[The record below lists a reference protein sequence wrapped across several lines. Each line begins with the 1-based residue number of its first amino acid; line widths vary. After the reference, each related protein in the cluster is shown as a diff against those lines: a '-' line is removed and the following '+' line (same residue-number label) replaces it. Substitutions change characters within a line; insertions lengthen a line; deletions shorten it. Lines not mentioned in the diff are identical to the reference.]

1 MKLVYF
7 YQSGAGLLPVIN
19 FRHLNVAAFIARRI
33 AFNRQRTFSRFIL
46 RLAISAT
53 IISVA
58 AMILTLAFTRGF
70 QDAISQKVFNLWGD
84 IHVQRN
90 SGNDAPL
97 TEELPIDRND
107 SVLRTLHANP
117 DIKTIQAFA
126 TKNTVIR
133 SSEGIEVVLMKGVE
147 KDYDFGNLSS
157 FLKSGRWI
165 RFPDTTYSK
174 EIVISTYTAAQ
185 LKIKLGDKVLIYFIQ
200 PGGDQPRVRSMT
212 VTGLFKTGIEDYDKS
227 IAIGDLRLIQRLNGW
242 KDNQISG
249 YEIFT
254 KDYRQATLVDSLI
267 FPQLPQEWSSRTT
280 VKIYPNI
287 FDWLDLQNITIA
299 IVLVIMIIVATLNLV
314 TCLII
319 LVLERTRMIGI
330 LKAFGTP
337 NFVIQRI
344 FLYQGAIIT
353 LFGLLLGNAFGL
365 LICWLQNRF
374 GFITLPED
382 AYFISKAVVKLEW
395 WHFLLVNAGTFL
407 ICFLV
412 LMIPTL
418 IIRKVQPVR
427 AIQFR

>member
-1 MKLVYF
+1 
-7 YQSGAGLLPVIN
+7 
-19 FRHLNVAAFIARRI
+19 LNVAAFIARRI

-84 IHVQRN
+84 IHVQRR

-97 TEELPIDRND
+97 TGELPIERND
-107 SVLRTLHANP
+107 TVLRTLHANP
-117 DIKTIQAFA
+117 DIETIQAFA
-126 TKNTVIR
+126 TKNAVIR
-133 SSEGIEVVLMKGVE
+133 STEGIEVVLMKGVE
-147 KDYDFGNLSS
+147 KDYDFGHLSS

-165 RFPDTTYSK
+165 RFPDTTYSN
-174 EIVISTYTAAQ
+174 EIVISTYTATQ
-185 LKIKLGDKVLIYFIQ
+185 LRIKLGDKVLIYFIQ
-200 PGGDQPRVRSMT
+200 PGGQLRVRPMIVS
-212 VTGLFKTGIEDYDKS
+212 GLFKTGIEDYDKI
-227 IAIGDLRLIQRLNGW
+227 IAIGDLRLVQRLNDW
-242 KDNQISG
+242 KDNQIGG

-254 KDYRQATLVDSLI
+254 RDYRQAPLVDSLI
-267 FPQLPQEWSSRTT
+267 FPQLPQEWNSRTT

-287 FDWLDLQNITIA
+287 FDWLNLQNITIA
-299 IVLVIMIIVATLNLV
+299 IVLVIMVIVATLNLV

-319 LVLERTRMIGI
+319 LVLDRTRMIGI

-337 NFVIQRI
+337 NPVIQRV

-365 LICWLQNRF
+365 LICWLQNRY

-418 IIRKVQPVR
+418 VIRKVQPVR

>member
-1 MKLVYF
+1 LDIA
-7 YQSGAGLLPVIN
+7 S
-19 FRHLNVAAFIARRI
+19 FIARRI

-70 QDAISQKVFNLWGD
+70 QDAISRKVFNFWGD
-84 IHVQRN
+84 IHVQPI

-97 TEELPIDRND
+97 AEELPVGRND
-107 SVLRTLHANP
+107 TVLRILHSNP

-126 TKNTVIR
+126 TKNAVIR

-147 KDYDFGNLSS
+147 KGYDFSNLDG

-165 RFPDTTYSK
+165 NFNDTTYSN

-185 LKIKLGDKVLIYFIQ
+185 LKIKLGDKVLTYFIQ
-200 PGGDQPRVRSMT
+200 QGGQPRVRPMV

-227 IAIGDLRLIQRLNGW
+227 IAIGDLRLIQRLNDW
-242 KDNQISG
+242 KDNQIGG

-254 KDYRQATLVDSLI
+254 NDHSQGPQVAGLI
-267 FPQLPQEWSSRTT
+267 DPKLPQKWTSQPTI
-280 VKIYPNI
+280 KIYPNI
-287 FDWLDLQNITIA
+287 FDWLNLQNITIA

-330 LKAFGTP
+330 LKAVGARNP
-337 NFVIQRI
+337 VIQRI
-344 FLYQGAIIT
+344 FLYQGGIIT
-353 LFGLLLGNAFGL
+353 LFGLLLGNVFGL
-365 LICWLQNRF
+365 LICWLQNRY

>member
-1 MKLVYF
+1 MVRL
-7 YQSGAGLLPVIN
+7 AI
-19 FRHLNVAAFIARRI
+19 FRQLNVAAFIARRI

-84 IHVQRN
+84 IHVQRI

-97 TEELPIDRND
+97 AEELPIERND
-107 SVLRTLHANP
+107 TVLRILHANA

-126 TKNTVIR
+126 TKNAVIR
-133 SSEGIEVVLMKGVE
+133 SSEGIEVVSMKGVE
-147 KDYDFGNLSS
+147 KGYDFSNLEG
-157 FLKSGRWI
+157 FLKGGRWI
-165 RFPDTTYSK
+165 RFSDTGYSD

-185 LKIKLGDKVLIYFIQ
+185 LKIKLGDRVLIYFTGSGNQ
-200 PGGDQPRVRSMT
+200 FRVRRMT

-227 IAIGDLRLIQRLNGW
+227 LAIGDLRLIQRLNGW
-242 KDNQISG
+242 KENQIGG

-254 KDYRQATLVDSLI
+254 KDYRQAALVDSLI
-267 FPQLPQEWSSRTT
+267 FPQLPREWTSRTT
-280 VKIYPNI
+280 VRSWPNI
-287 FDWLDLQNITIA
+287 FDWLNLQNITIA
-299 IVLVIMIIVATLNLV
+299 IVLVIMIIIATLNLV

-330 LKAFGTP
+330 LKAFGTRNP
-337 NFVIQRI
+337 VIQLI
-344 FLYQGAIIT
+344 FLYQGGIIT

-365 LICWLQNRF
+365 LICWAQNKY

-395 WHFLLVNAGTFL
+395 WHFLLINGLTFL
-407 ICFLV
+407 VCFLV

-418 IIRKVQPVR
+418 IIRKIQPVR

>member
-1 MKLVYF
+1 VVRL
-7 YQSGAGLLPVIN
+7 AI
-19 FRHLNVAAFIARRI
+19 FRQLNVAAFIARRI

-84 IHVQRN
+84 IHVQRI

-97 TEELPIDRND
+97 AEELPVERND
-107 SVLRTLHANP
+107 TVLRILHANA

-126 TKNTVIR
+126 TKNAVIR
-133 SSEGIEVVLMKGVE
+133 SSEGIEVVSMKGVE
-147 KDYDFGNLSS
+147 KGYAFSNLDG
-157 FLKSGRWI
+157 FLKGGRWI
-165 RFPDTTYSK
+165 RFSDTGYSD

-185 LKIKLGDKVLIYFIQ
+185 LKIKLGDRVLIYFTGSGNQ
-200 PGGDQPRVRSMT
+200 FRVRRMT

-227 IAIGDLRLIQRLNGW
+227 LAIGDLRLIQRLNGL
-242 KDNQISG
+242 KENQIGG

-254 KDYRQATLVDSLI
+254 KDYRQAALVDSLI
-267 FPQLPQEWSSRTT
+267 FPQLPQEWTSRTT
-280 VKIYPNI
+280 VRSWPNI
-287 FDWLDLQNITIA
+287 FDWLNLQNITIA
-299 IVLVIMIIVATLNLV
+299 IVLVIMIIIATLNLV

-330 LKAFGTP
+330 LKAFGTRNP
-337 NFVIQRI
+337 VIQLI
-344 FLYQGAIIT
+344 FLYQGGIIT

-365 LICWLQNRF
+365 LICWAQNKY

-395 WHFLLVNAGTFL
+395 WHFLLVNGLTFL
-407 ICFLV
+407 VCFLV

-418 IIRKVQPVR
+418 IIRKIQPVR

>member
-107 SVLRTLHANP
+107 SVLRTLQANP

-165 RFPDTTYSK
+165 LFPDTTYSK

-337 NFVIQRI
+337 NVVIQRI